1 MINYFKK
8 MIETEKGKKIITP
21 QLIII
26 IIYFIIILTS
36 ECFYRDEL
44 FEYSYKNFIPKFQS
58 ITDKYILLKTYFK
71 ISSTLG
77 KNIFIFLFNLIICI
91 IYYSYQE
98 IFICLSTIFTSV
110 SLMGYLKLIYH
121 SHRPYWHNLYIFND
135 SNELGYGN
143 PSGHSFTSTSGYL
156 SFIFLV
162 LNIDFFKKKYCLID
176 FLNYGIFII
185 NLLWIFS
192 IMISRLYFAVHSINQ
207 IIFGFLLGIGVF
219 LFYFNYLNLYNYS
232 SEEFFNFIDDNKLY
246 VIPLIVIYFFSVFIP
261 FNLIKEPSNDIK
273 NLINEISTVKKPE
286 YKKFNSEAITG
297 EITILLILGA
307 YLGLIFLKKKI
318 EDTPLTYEADLIL
331 GKNNNNIKIKIIR
344 FLLCVSFGLPFLL
357 FYIPNYNNNLILIY
371 ICKIGI
377 PYVLSTFFI
386 FGPGIYYSY
395 MWTSDNIDNRS
406 PSLIER
412 NIISEEKKN

>member
-21 QLIII
+21 QLII

-162 LNIDFFKKKYCLID
+162 LNINFFKKKYCLID

-261 FNLIKEPSNDIK
+261 FNLIKEPSDDIK
-273 NLINEISTVKKPE
+273 NLINEISTVK
-286 YKKFNSEAITG
+286 
-297 EITILLILGA
+297 
-307 YLGLIFLKKKI
+307 LKKKI

-395 MWTSDNIDNRS
+395 MWTSVNIDNRS

>member
-1 MINYFKK
+1 
-8 MIETEKGKKIITP
+8 
-21 QLIII
+21 
-26 IIYFIIILTS
+26 
-36 ECFYRDEL
+36 
-44 FEYSYKNFIPKFQS
+44 
-58 ITDKYILLKTYFK
+58 
-71 ISSTLG
+71 
-77 KNIFIFLFNLIICI
+77 
-91 IYYSYQE
+91 
-98 IFICLSTIFTSV
+98 
-110 SLMGYLKLIYH
+110 
-121 SHRPYWHNLYIFND
+121 
-135 SNELGYGN
+135 
-143 PSGHSFTSTSGYL
+143 
-156 SFIFLV
+156 
-162 LNIDFFKKKYCLID
+162 
-176 FLNYGIFII
+176 
-185 NLLWIFS
+185 
-192 IMISRLYFAVHSINQ
+192 MISRLYFAVHSINQ

-261 FNLIKEPSNDIK
+261 FNLIKEPSDD
-273 NLINEISTVKKPE
+273 INEISTVKKPE

-395 MWTSDNIDNRS
+395 MWTSVNIDNRS